1 MINVIMSCT
10 VGLRFLFTSLL
21 VVSLLIL
28 NNKYTSAGTIKED
41 AGNFMMV
48 ETPEHDKIPDFLL
61 VDKPDGRTS
70 LIEINADEGN
80 ETIIDRS
87 IGNYEI
93 RVL

>member
-21 VVSLLIL
+21 LVSLLIL

-41 AGNFMMV
+41 AGNLMMV